1 MQNLRLKVLK
11 ESQMGGEKNTS
22 KYMVI
27 NFTGSKSK
35 SKF

>member
-11 ESQMGGEKNTS
+11 QYQRKKKKTTS